1 MSKIFFSP
9 DQCEHTD
16 FKIFSFGGDLLSNE
30 IASHL
35 DISLGKHETVR
46 FNDGEIS
53 IQLLD
58 SVSGPKSSYLKHSR
72 IKKSTMG

>member
-16 FKIFSFGGDLLSNE
+16 LKIFSFGGDLLSNE
-30 IASHL
+30 VASHL

-53 IQLLD
+53 IKLLD
-58 SVSGPKSSYLKHSR
+58 SVSGHKVFI
-72 IKKSTMG
+72 IKTF